1 VSAADGAISDAE
13 ADLIFAEFAD
23 QPALILAVS
32 GGPDSTALLVLA
44 ARWHHR
50 HRLPM
55 RIVAVT
61 VDHGLR
67 REARREAAAVKR
79 LAANLGVAHR
89 TLRWIGPKPATGLQ
103 EKARAARYW
112 LLYKAA
118 RAAKAR
124 FVLTA
129 HTLDDQAETVLLRLL
144 RGSGVAGIG
153 GMARLVQLCDLLAPD
168 PRIALSRGLNGA
180 AQPRD
185 ITAVSLVRP
194 FLGVAKSRLIATLR
208 EAGSAYAED
217 PSNRD
222 PRFTRARLRRL
233 MPALAAEGLTP
244 DRLDRLAHR
253 VRRGEAALEALTDAA
268 AERLGYG
275 ADSRRIVLP
284 ARDWGELP
292 GEIALRLLGRAIVR
306 VGDEGP
312 VELRKLETLH
322 DALTAALAGGA
333 ARFRRTLAGAM
344 VSLQKGAILIERAP
358 PRQHPTSRA
367 ASASRVRQ

>member
-13 ADLIFAEFAD
+13 ADLIFAEFAG

-44 ARWHHR
+44 ARWRQR
-50 HRLPM
+50 HRLPLH
-55 RIVAVT
+55 IVAVT

-67 REARREAAAVKR
+67 REARHEAAAVKR
-79 LAANLGVAHR
+79 LAASLGVAHR
-89 TLRWIGPKPATGLQ
+89 TLRWTGSKPATGLQ
-103 EKARAARYW
+103 EKARAARYR
-112 LLYKAA
+112 LLHKAA

-129 HTLDDQAETVLLRLL
+129 HTLDDQAETVLLRLM

-153 GMARLVQLCDLLAPD
+153 GMARRVRLCDLLAAD
-168 PRIALSRGLNGA
+168 PRIAPSRGSNG
-180 AQPRD
+180 PPGD
-185 ITAVSLVRP
+185 IRPVSLVRP
-194 FLGVAKSRLIATLR
+194 FLGVAKIRLIATLR
-208 EAGSAYAED
+208 EAGLAYAED

-222 PRFTRARLRRL
+222 PRFTRARLRLL

-253 VRRGEAALEALTDAA
+253 VRRAEAALEAMTDAA
-268 AERLGYG
+268 AERLGCG
-275 ADSRRIVLP
+275 ADSTRITLP

-292 GEIALRLLGRAIVR
+292 GEIALRLLGRAILR

-312 VELRKLETLH
+312 VELGKLETLNH
-322 DALTAALAGGA
+322 ALAAAFAGGA
-333 ARFRRTLAGAM
+333 ARFRRTLAGAV
-344 VSLQKGAILIERAP
+344 VSLQKGVIVIERAP
-358 PRQHPTSRA
+358 PRRQRSASRA
-367 ASASRVRQ
+367 ASAKRLRH